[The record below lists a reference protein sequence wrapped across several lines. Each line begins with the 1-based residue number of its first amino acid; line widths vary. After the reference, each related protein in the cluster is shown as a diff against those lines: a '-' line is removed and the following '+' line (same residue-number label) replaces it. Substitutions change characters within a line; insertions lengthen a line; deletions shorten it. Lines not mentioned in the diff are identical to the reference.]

1 MAERRLTSARNPLA
15 DRSPAGPGQEDAH
28 PRRAVVVEAVRT
40 LYGRRDGVLSRWH
53 PVDLSA
59 EVLTRLLRRAGADAA
74 DVDDVVWACASQ
86 VGAQAADLGRRAV
99 LAAGWP
105 ESVPAATVGSDGACS
120 ARAVHWAAQ
129 SVLAGSS
136 GVVVA
141 GGAEMTS
148 LVPLGA
154 ALAQPNT
161 GKPLGGRLAERYP
174 APGGFLPPGLA
185 AERAA
190 AARGLTRSRLDQW
203 AAESGRRAAR
213 AQPARTPF
221 IVVPGA
227 PGTGRQTGGLGPLVP
242 GPGLARGSAGSPPAR
257 ARSGAPQPFDE
268 NVIPALAVLGGP
280 DLPALYLEGGMVT
293 AGNFCLEGDGAA
305 AVLIAEERRARQL
318 GLAVRAR
325 FVSFAVAGASPEVG
339 PLAMAPATTTA
350 LRRASLQPGDVSR
363 WHVLELSSAGVLA
376 WADEVGVDL
385 STVNPEGG
393 ELAVTCPFG
402 AAGAGL
408 FANAVA
414 GLHSGAGPGRYAG
427 VCAVG
432 DGGVATAC
440 ILEAPE

>member
-1 MAERRLTSARNPLA
+1 MAERSRPTTGRL
-15 DRSPAGPGQEDAH
+15 PAGPGPEDGQG
-28 PRRAVVVEAVRT
+28 RRAVVVEALRT
-40 LYGRRDGVLSRWH
+40 LYGRRDGTLSHWH

-59 EVLTRLLRRAGADAA
+59 EALSRLLQRARADAA
-74 DVDDVVWACASQ
+74 DIDDVVWACASH

-105 ESVPAATVGSDGACS
+105 ESVPAVTVGGDGACS

-129 SVLAGSS
+129 SVLAGSC
-136 GVVVA
+136 GLVIA

-161 GKPLGGRLAERYP
+161 GKPVGRRLAERYQ
-174 APGGFLPPGLA
+174 ATGGFLPPGLA
-185 AERAA
+185 AERLA
-190 AARGLTRSRLDQW
+190 AARGLTRSMLDRW
-203 AAESGRRAAR
+203 AAASGRKAAE
-213 AQPARTPF
+213 AQPDATPF

-227 PGTGRQTGGLGPLVP
+227 GGGPQGGGRSAPAP
-242 GPGLARGSAGSPPAR
+242 GPDR
-257 ARSGAPQPFDE
+257 ARRAGGSHPPVRGRAAAAQPLDDNVLLALEALGA
-268 NVIPALAVLGGP
+268 A
-280 DLPALYLEGGMVT
+280 DLPALYLDGGVVT
-293 AGNFCLEGDGAA
+293 AGNFSLEGDGAA
-305 AVLIAEERRARQL
+305 AVLVAEEGRARQL

-325 FVSFAVAGASPEVG
+325 FVSFAVAAASPELS
-339 PLAMAPATTTA
+339 PLAMAPATATA
-350 LRRASLQPGDVSR
+350 LRRASLRPQDVGR
-363 WHVLELSSAGVLA
+363 WHILELSAAGVLA

-385 STVNPEGG
+385 ATVNPEGG
-393 ELAVTCPFG
+393 ELAVTCPYG

-414 GLHSGAGPGRYAG
+414 GLHSGAGHGRYAG

-440 ILEAPE
+440 ILEAAE

>member
-1 MAERRLTSARNPLA
+1 
-15 DRSPAGPGQEDAH
+15 
-28 PRRAVVVEAVRT
+28 VVEAVRT

-59 EVLTRLLRRAGADAA
+59 EVLSWLLQRAGADAA

-227 PGTGRQTGGLGPLVP
+227 AGTGPRGGGPGASVP
-242 GPGLARGSAGSPPAR
+242 GSGQARGSGRSSPAVRPG
-257 ARSGAPQPFDE
+257 SGAPQPLDE
-268 NVIPALAVLGGP
+268 NVLPSLEVLGAP
-280 DLPALYLEGGMVT
+280 ELPALYLEGGVVT

-305 AVLIAEERRARQL
+305 AVLVAEERRARQL

-339 PLAMAPATTTA
+339 PLAMAPATTAA
-350 LRRASLQPGDVSR
+350 LLRASLRPGDVSR

-440 ILEAPE
+440 ILEAAE